1 MQATKHYFKTKELNL
16 FNYLDDRKKEK
27 ENFFN
32 ITWRHY
38 TANHTAYPWDQNGCP
53 QIRDRKFQI
62 SLSYKARVGLQKKIL
77 RLRELV
83 TIISKQ

>member
-38 TANHTAYPWDQNGCP
+38 TANHTAYP
-53 QIRDRKFQI
+53 
-62 SLSYKARVGLQKKIL
+62 
-77 RLRELV
+77 
-83 TIISKQ
+83 